1 MKIKL
6 AILENDQNY
15 LNRIVSAFSVKYPD
29 NLEVYSFTNMD
40 MAISSIDSSR
50 IDILIADSSFEIDV
64 ASLPKRCGF
73 AYLVDSTDIDMLNSQ
88 RAICRFQKADLI
100 YRQIL
105 SIYSE
110 NAGNLSGIK
119 LGDDS
124 SKIIAFTSPSGGVGT
139 STVAA
144 ACALHFAQSGKKT
157 LYLNLEKF
165 GSSDL
170 FFSGEGQFDLSDVI
184 FALKSKKANLVMKLE
199 SCVKQDLK
207 GVYFYS
213 KTKVALDML
222 ELSADDII
230 RLINELKI
238 SGSYDY
244 IILDLDF
251 SMSKEMRE
259 ILSQALSII
268 WIGDGSEASNMKI
281 ARAYTAFSIKE
292 NNEETPLT
300 NRLSLF
306 YNRFSSKTG
315 ETVGIEELKN
325 VGGAPWYKQATTE
338 QIIDELSKTAIFDKI
353 C

>member
-268 WIGDGSEASNMKI
+268 WIGDGSVASNMKI
-281 ARAYTAFSIKE
+281 ARAYAAFSIKE